1 MSPEWERYV
10 VDQKNSI
17 TQMLQEAL
25 DEQRTYN
32 MANILQKAILNQQLK
47 APVPGGDPGWQCG
60 FLRLPTHPVAF
71 Q

>member
-1 MSPEWERYV
+1 
-10 VDQKNSI
+10 
-17 TQMLQEAL
+17 MLQDAL

-47 APVPGGDPGWQCG
+47 APVPGGDPGWQWG

>member
-1 MSPEWERYV
+1 
-10 VDQKNSI
+10 
-17 TQMLQEAL
+17 MLQDAL

-60 FLRLPTHPVAF
+60 FLRLPTILWHF
-71 Q
+71 NRRGDLLWGCGKML